1 MTLVTERLRRFKTPL
16 RYAMGCLYVLAG
28 VMHFVVPNAY
38 AQVVPPVF
46 PAALAL
52 VYVSGV
58 VEIALGV
65 GVVVRRT
72 QRVAAW
78 GLIALLIAVFPA
90 NVYMATSDIVL
101 DGVPAAFR
109 EPSDAALWLR
119 LPLQGVLVAWA
130 WWYTRPESVEA
141 DESRSVR

>member
-1 MTLVTERLRRFKTPL
+1 MVAERLTRFKTPL
-16 RYAMGCLYVLAG
+16 RYAMGALYVLAG

-58 VEIALGV
+58 AEIALGV
-65 GVVVRRT
+65 GVVFRRT
-72 QRVAAW
+72 QRIAAW
-78 GLIALLIAVFPA
+78 GLIALLVAVFPA

-101 DGVPAAFR
+101 EGVPAALR
-109 EPSDAALWLR
+109 EPSEAALWLR

-130 WWYTRPESVEA
+130 WWYTCPESDGGV
-141 DESRSVR
+141 DSSPSR